1 MGKRKIKLAVGLLLF
16 FMLAAWNIDW
26 MQETGFTMSKPSL
39 NQTKITL
46 KVGAA
51 KKLRLKNLSGH
62 PKIRWTSSDKGIA
75 AVTSKG
81 RVKAIKPG
89 NAVITA
95 KVAKQNLRF
104 TCRVT
109 VEEEAGS
116 MDHMEIQA
124 GGQVFLVSL
133 ADNASAKA
141 LANMLPMTVEMNELN
156 GNEKYYN
163 LPDKLPSKPEQVKNI
178 HAGDIMLYGEDCLVL
193 FYEDFQT
200 SYSYTRLGRID
211 QVSGLADALGK
222 GNVKAELRLAD

>member
-1 MGKRKIKLAVGLLLF
+1 MGNRKIKLAVGFLLLL
-16 FMLAAWNIDW
+16 MLAVGNIAQK
-26 MQETGFTMSKPSL
+26 QEIGFTVSKPSL
-39 NQTKITL
+39 NQTKVTL

-51 KKLRLKNLSGH
+51 KKLRLKNLSGN
-62 PKIRWTSSDKGIA
+62 PKIRWTSSDKSIA
-75 AVTSKG
+75 VVTAKG
-81 RVKAIKPG
+81 RVKAVKPG

-95 KVAKQNLRF
+95 KVAKQKLKF

-116 MDHMEIQA
+116 MDHMEVQA
-124 GGQVFLVSL
+124 GGQIFLVTL

-141 LANMLPMTVEMNELN
+141 LATMLPMTVEMNELN
-156 GNEKYYN
+156 GNEKYYD

-178 HAGDIMLYGEDCLVL
+178 HTGDLMLYGADCLVL